1 MRFRRTVPVYPDNEH
16 FQAVASVEARSEFRF
31 TLIPASE
38 DELKAAFEQYVRK
51 LESTSDPDAV
61 AAITVV
67 APRFLEPMV
76 LQLAENPRTAG
87 PAVAGLGSLNT
98 IGAREKLAEL
108 AEQSK
113 QEHVRQD
120 AIAALAA
127 TRETAVL
134 PLLMRIART
143 GPTRDRELALWHMGI
158 LGQAAVP
165 FLASVARGSDVGL
178 RIAAIR
184 GLGASGSRSAV
195 PILIDLLRPPGGQMA
210 SDARVALSQLTHFS
224 TGGNVS
230 STEPDEWS
238 RWHNWWVLHGAIAQI
253 FDTNHC
259 SVPEPLP

>member
-1 MRFRRTVPVYPDNEH
+1 
-16 FQAVASVEARSEFRF
+16 
-31 TLIPASE
+31 
-38 DELKAAFEQYVRK
+38 
-51 LESTSDPDAV
+51 
-61 AAITVV
+61 
-67 APRFLEPMV
+67 
-76 LQLAENPRTAG
+76 
-87 PAVAGLGSLNT
+87 
-98 IGAREKLAEL
+98 
-108 AEQSK
+108 
-113 QEHVRQD
+113 
-120 AIAALAA
+120 
-127 TRETAVL
+127 
-134 PLLMRIART
+134 MRIART